1 MSKPKKILCIIC
13 LAASFLLLA
22 ACGDSASSLFPAKT
36 VKFQAGEVEIEGTT
50 ELTITLESGETALL
64 DQLPE
69 LQKADFSG
77 SACVDEIYQ
86 WAQAHPDVEVKYII
100 TLPDGQVLSNSTES
114 LDLSA
119 LTDSAVSDTLQALA
133 YLPKLS
139 DIQLG
144 SERSDLS
151 WDSVRAV
158 EEACPNASVSY
169 TFQLYGKEFS
179 TADTTIN
186 LSHVPV
192 DDNGA
197 QVKQAMACMPDLVSV
212 DMDSCGVS
220 NEDMAAIR
228 DAYPDVKVV
237 WRVWFGENYSVRTD
251 VERILASKPSV
262 GGMIYDASVLQ
273 YCTKVKYLDLGH
285 NDDLPSID
293 FVRSMPDLEV
303 LIIAMTAV
311 TDISPLESCPK
322 LEYLE
327 LNSTNVADLSPLK
340 NSTGLHHLNIAG
352 CPNITDISPLYG
364 LTELERLWI
373 GIDTPVPAEQVSA
386 MKAAVPGCSINTT
399 VDDPHGGA
407 WRYTGYDPE
416 IPKYYWVPRY
426 ELLRNQLGYNYQEYS
441 FYWLDPLC
449 DKKAPAEFKGKYG
462 KEVYGLQ

>member
-1 MSKPKKILCIIC
+1 MSKLKKILCIIC

-22 ACGDSASSLFPAKT
+22 ACGDSASSLLPAKT

-197 QVKQAMACMPDLVSV
+197 QVKQVMACMPDLVSV

-251 VERILASKPSV
+251 VERILASQPSR
-262 GGMIYDASVLQ
+262 GGMLDSSNSEALK
-273 YCTKVKYLDLGH
+273 YCTEVKYIDVGH
-285 NDDLPSID
+285 NETLDDIS
-293 FVRSMPDLEV
+293 FVSYMPKLEV
-303 LIIAMTAV
+303 AILAMGCWSDAT
-311 TDISPLESCPK
+311 PLASCTE

-327 LNSTNVADLSPLK
+327 MQTTLCTDLSPLSGLK
-340 NSTGLHHLNIAG
+340 NLRHLNVAYIADLE
-352 CPNITDISPLYG
+352 DISPLYS
-364 LTELERLWI
+364 LTDLERLWVGSYNKVPHEQI
-373 GIDTPVPAEQVSA
+373 EQMRAAAPNCEVNDTVY
-386 MKAAVPGCSINTT
+386 
-399 VDDPHGGA
+399 VDPTGGR
-407 WRYTGYDPE
+407 WRYVDYNDE
-416 IPKYYWVPRY
+416 AYVFILHPRY
-426 ELLRNQLGYNYQEYS
+426 EKLREQFGYTDADFS
-441 FYWLDPLC
+441 FYWNDPL
-449 DKKAPAEFKGKYG
+449 Y
-462 KEVYGLQ
+462 

>member
-1 MSKPKKILCIIC
+1 MSKLKKILCIIC

-251 VERILASKPSV
+251 VERILASQPSR
-262 GGMIYDASVLQ
+262 GGMLDSSNSEALK
-273 YCTKVKYLDLGH
+273 YCTEVKYIDVGH
-285 NDDLPSID
+285 NETLDDIS
-293 FVRSMPDLEV
+293 FVSYMPKLEV
-303 LIIAMTAV
+303 AILAMGCWSDAT
-311 TDISPLESCPK
+311 PLASCTE

-327 LNSTNVADLSPLK
+327 MQTTLCTDLSPLSGLK
-340 NSTGLHHLNIAG
+340 NLRHLNVAYIADLE
-352 CPNITDISPLYG
+352 DISPLYS
-364 LTELERLWI
+364 LTELERLWVGSYNKVPHEQI
-373 GIDTPVPAEQVSA
+373 EQMRAAAPNCEVNDTVY
-386 MKAAVPGCSINTT
+386 
-399 VDDPHGGA
+399 VDPTGGR
-407 WRYTGYDPE
+407 WRYVDYNDAAYVF
-416 IPKYYWVPRY
+416 ILHPRY
-426 ELLRNQLGYNYQEYS
+426 EKLREQFGYTDADFS
-441 FYWLDPLC
+441 FSWNDPL
-449 DKKAPAEFKGKYG
+449 Y
-462 KEVYGLQ
+462 